1 MGAILKYLNNYTL
14 DSLIYAT
21 VQIAGYSSK
30 RQGFCAAVRFLGW
43 LDSTPVSVKRAERIP
58 CTLSFLNLLFEA
70 RLKLHKKKQLPKCK
84 TSNIDVSLNRTLL
97 LHIE

>member
-30 RQGFCAAVRFLGW
+30 RQGFCAAVRFIGW
-43 LDSTPVSVKRAERIP
+43 LDSTPVRVKRAERIP
-58 CTLSFLNLLFEA
+58 CTLSFLKFALWS
-70 RLKLHKKKQLPKCK
+70 
-84 TSNIDVSLNRTLL
+84 T
-97 LHIE
+97 IEITQKETAP